1 MHKLPVNK
9 FSDMASVRWRKIG
22 LTVRT
27 KPERNRGK
35 KTKPERSLCLDRA
48 GWAVGGT
55 PSFKKILVPTMPKTK
70 PERSPSG
77 QEPVLKRDSPW
88 FGFVY
93 ACWLSEDVYP
103 QSAP

>member
-1 MHKLPVNK
+1 MHKLPVHK

-22 LTVRT
+22 LTMRT
-27 KPERNRGK
+27 KPERTRGK

-55 PSFKKILVPTMPKTK
+55 PLPFKKILVSRRPKTK

-77 QEPVLKRDSPW
+77 QKPVLKHEREVHLGLAETRES
-88 FGFVY
+88 
-93 ACWLSEDVYP
+93 
-103 QSAP
+103 

>member
-35 KTKPERSLCLDRA
+35 KKRSQNEAFALTGLDGPWAGPLCL
-48 GWAVGGT
+48 
-55 PSFKKILVPTMPKTK
+55 
-70 PERSPSG
+70 
-77 QEPVLKRDSPW
+77 
-88 FGFVY
+88 
-93 ACWLSEDVYP
+93 
-103 QSAP
+103 